1 MDDAGGTNGAHDA
14 NYGERVRNSVADS
27 SAETVVQA
35 GSIGQVTIH
44 QGAVRPPAAALR
56 SLPPRPHTVVGR
68 ERDLADLLGRLN
80 PAAGARGPH
89 AVAVT
94 GQGGVGKTVIA
105 VEAAHEAVRRGWFP
119 GSVLYADARAHHPGR
134 EAGLE
139 ELLDGFL
146 RMLGIAGR
154 DVPTHL
160 VALEALFR
168 SELTRHGERLGATL
182 ILVDDAP
189 AVAELAG
196 LVPREAGHRLLVTSR
211 ERPRSRPDL
220 AVLPLDVFAPADS
233 LAMVRSGW
241 QGPADERDLAE
252 VADLCGHL
260 PLALSMAVAR
270 LREEGGDALGP
281 LLTRLR
287 EGRDRLAELDLHG
300 PFDTSYRALDAKDA
314 RLLRLLALHPST
326 LIDPRSAAALAGLPE
341 AEAARGLRRLL
352 RASLLLPASDGR
364 VRFHDLVRLY
374 AGERL
379 ADGPE
384 AERAE
389 ALSRLVRHFAER
401 TARSGASWLD
411 GEHGA
416 AVAAL
421 AEAAAAHLYEAVEEL
436 GEPLTAYL
444 VRHSH
449 LVDALTVLRHRAMAA
464 RRRRDHAVEQRVLVQ
479 MGDLYR
485 ELLHVDH
492 AKACDRAADL
502 LRHRHGGA
510 LYSLLAKRAM
520 LQDFL
525 GTHARVRGR
534 HAEAVRHFSR
544 AERHWAQ
551 GRRDRE
557 RAASL
562 CALGSAYAASGRSS
576 HAVPVLREALLLAE
590 AGDYP
595 SVAAL
600 AHRELAEAALARG
613 DARGVVEHA
622 ESAYALAGRTGDH
635 GVSVALHATLAR
647 FALARGDLAEARS
660 WADRAL
666 DPVTPT
672 APLWAMLPHRLDALA
687 VDGEVERAEE
697 EAGRDAVRRRA
708 DRRHEAAG
716 AADAAAANDAVS
728 AALPDEDRQARRAQ
742 VRDLVG
748 AALRLADDERVPPPP
763 PPPARTLPV
772 FAWARL
778 TVALVFAVAAPAT
791 GLLPGAPSFG
801 HPAMWAGYLALGA
814 LGLAAS
820 YRSLA
825 TGNDA
830 FSVVTAAVWTG
841 VGGTLPFLLS
851 SASGAHAGWHLALQT
866 AAFAPI
872 VAFYHLH
879 REVWGAGLRLLAHR
893 VGRRD

>member
-68 ERDLADLLGRLN
+68 ERDLAALLGRLN

-379 ADGPE
+379 AEGPP
-384 AERAE
+384 AERTE
-389 ALSRLVRHFAER
+389 ALSRLLRHFAER
-401 TARSGASWLD
+401 AARSGAPWP
-411 GEHGA
+411 EEERGA

-421 AEAAAAHLYEAVEEL
+421 VEAAAAHLDDAVEEL

-464 RRRRDHAVEQRVLVQ
+464 RRRRDHAVEQRALNQ
-479 MGDLYR
+479 MSEVYT
-485 ELLHVDH
+485 ELRHVDH
-492 AKACDRAADL
+492 ARACDRAGDL
-502 LRHRHGGA
+502 LRFRHGGA
-510 LYSLLAKRAM
+510 HVPLSVMRGRLHDL
-520 LQDFL
+520 L
-525 GTHARVRGR
+525 GTRTLLWGR
-534 HAEAVRHFSR
+534 HAEAVTHLSR
-544 AERHWAQ
+544 AERTWRRE
-551 GRRDRE
+551 RRDRE

-562 CALGSAYAASGRSS
+562 CALGSAYLALGRDQQATS
-576 HAVPVLREALLLAE
+576 VLRQALLLAE
-590 AGDYP
+590 TGDYP

-600 AHRELAEAALARG
+600 THRELAEAALARG
-613 DARGVVEHA
+613 DAPAVVEHA
-622 ESAYALAGRTGDH
+622 KSAYALADRTGDH
-635 GVSVALHATLAR
+635 GVRVAMHATLAR
-647 FALARGDLAEARS
+647 FALARGDLADARS
-660 WADRAL
+660 WADLAL
-666 DPVTPT
+666 DLALLS
-672 APLWAMLPHRLDALA
+672 APLSTMLPHRVDALLA
-687 VDGEVERAEE
+687 DREVEEAETE
-697 EAGRDAVRRRA
+697 SRGDEVR
-708 DRRHEAAG
+708 
-716 AADAAAANDAVS
+716 
-728 AALPDEDRQARRAQ
+728 
-742 VRDLVG
+742 
-748 AALRLADDERVPPPP
+748 RLADEGRGDAARAAASSARNGDEERRARRDQVADLVTAALERPDDERLPPPP
-763 PPPARTLPV
+763 PPPDRTLPAS
-772 FAWARL
+772 AWARL
-778 TVALVFAVAAPAT
+778 AVALLCVV
-791 GLLPGAPSFG
+791 GAPFVGLPPEAPSIG
-801 HPAMWAGYLALGA
+801 HAASWAAYLALSA
-814 LGLAAS
+814 LGLRAS
-820 YRSLA
+820 YRTLA
-825 TGNDA
+825 TGRNA
-830 FSVVTAAVWTG
+830 FSVLLASAWTMTG
-841 VGGTLPFLLS
+841 AGLGFLQAGSIIDTPWGYVPQLPVL
-851 SASGAHAGWHLALQT
+851 
-866 AAFAPI
+866 API
-872 VAFYHLH
+872 VAFWHVH
-879 REVWGAGLRLLAHR
+879 REVWGT
-893 VGRRD
+893 VGRGVARRFRTRGD